1 MKIDESEAPAVV
13 DNVTGDVFRKACPAR
28 EVLEVLASKWT
39 LLIIHAL
46 ASGPTRTG
54 ALRRRIEGIS
64 EKMLSQT
71 LKELER
77 RHLVK
82 RNAYPEV
89 PPRVDY
95 ELTPLGRSLCE
106 IVKTLDD
113 WVERYG
119 RVLS

>member
-1 MKIDESEAPAVV
+1 MNVPELNFGGDV
-13 DNVTGDVFRKACPAR
+13 VTGDVFKKSCPAR
-28 EVLEVLASKWT
+28 EILDVLASKWS

-54 ALRRRIEGIS
+54 GLRRRIEGIS

-77 RHLVK
+77 RNLVI

-95 ELTPLGRSLCE
+95 QLTQLGTSLSE
-106 IVKTLDD
+106 IVKTLDH
-113 WVERYG
+113 WVE
-119 RVLS
+119 SNCA

>member
-1 MKIDESEAPAVV
+1 MKKNDDPTAAAAGS
-13 DNVTGDVFRKACPAR
+13 TSDVFKQGCPAR
-28 EVLEVLASKWT
+28 DVLEVLASKWT

-77 RHLVK
+77 RGLVK

-95 ELTPLGRSLCE
+95 ELTPLGRSLRE
-106 IVKTLDD
+106 AVKALNSWAEQHCLPLD
-113 WVERYG
+113 
-119 RVLS
+119 

>member
-1 MKIDESEAPAVV
+1 MKKILDSPHAAAN
-13 DNVTGDVFRKACPAR
+13 DSTGDVFKKACPAR
-28 EVLEVLASKWT
+28 EVLDVLASKWT

-54 ALRRRIEGIS
+54 VLRRRIEGIS

-77 RHLVK
+77 RKLVT
-82 RNAYPEV
+82 RHAYPEV

-95 ELTPLGRSLCE
+95 ELTQLGRSLCE
-106 IVKTLDD
+106 IVKILDN
-113 WVERYG
+113 WVEKHG
-119 RVLS
+119 QVLR